1 MTTKIEGT
9 IRTEHGKGAAR
20 RARNAD
26 LVPGVVYG
34 LGETLGVTVSPK
46 ALTKAVTGPLRR
58 NELLELSLKDAAGK
72 VTTKFVMVKE
82 LQAHPIRRTA
92 VHVDFLEVRKDKPVV
107 AAIPVVLTGKSKAAT
122 AGAAQRLISRV
133 LRVSVL
139 PESIPE
145 SIQFDTTEAGF
156 GVIRAKAVTL
166 PKGLTLVGRSRC
178 CSSWSRRRCTRS
190 WCQGRCSSRGCCCT
204 RRQEEVAHDSRS
216 SNPQPRLCGVV
227 SLCAP

>member
-34 LGETLGVTVSPK
+34 AGETLGVTVSPK
-46 ALTKAVTGPLRR
+46 ALTKALTGPLRR

-82 LQAHPIRRTA
+82 LQAHPVRRTA

-107 AAIPVVLTGKSKAAT
+107 AAIPIVLTGKSKAAT

-145 SIQFDTTEAGF
+145 QITFDTTEAGF

-166 PKGLTLVGRSRC
+166 PKGLTLVDPPDFPVLSLKMP
-178 CSSWSRRRCTRS
+178 
-190 WCQGRCSSRGCCCT
+190 RGDK
-204 RRQEEVAHDSRS
+204 EEAVAAT
-216 SNPQPRLCGVV
+216 PAAAAA
-227 SLCAP
+227 APAAGAKGAAPAAAAAAPAAKKK